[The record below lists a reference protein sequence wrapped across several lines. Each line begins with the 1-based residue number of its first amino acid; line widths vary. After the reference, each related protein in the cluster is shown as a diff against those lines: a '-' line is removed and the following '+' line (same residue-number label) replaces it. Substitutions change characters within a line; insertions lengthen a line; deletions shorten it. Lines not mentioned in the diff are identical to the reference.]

1 MLVFQ
6 GQGSQSATDQT
17 PPPVVDAGT
26 LRAGWGAWVI
36 ATYENDPMTDE
47 PMALAVLDGQDAQG
61 GRLSIGCAKGNN
73 SLSVQ
78 WDQYLGIATSDI
90 EVDVRVDGGA
100 IADMQWEITSDEDA
114 TILHEE
120 EAADFAASLY
130 GATRLALGT
139 TAPDTEQIS
148 VRFDVTG
155 IEEVVPLVRE
165 HCGW

>member
-1 MLVFQ
+1 MLLLQ
-6 GQGSQSATDQT
+6 GQGSQSATDPV
-17 PPPVVDAGT
+17 PPMDDNAGT

-47 PMALAVLDGQDAQG
+47 PVALAVLDGQGTQG

-78 WDQYLGIATSDI
+78 WTEYLGDATSDL
-90 EVDVRVDGGA
+90 EVDVRVDGDA